1 MIRKFALVV
10 IDSFDKEIDRF
21 NLDYAD
27 TPKNLGFEL
36 EYTTIETR
44 LTSEFTSAKE
54 KKLPTTVNI
63 NFLPPYAYNKANAF
77 RQFIQRHIDD
87 RILFEYDDTTSVKN
101 WEGKVQKFELTEL
114 SDWGGLSCPMS
125 FIPGTPKFI
134 RKDNTIYIS
143 QSSYGKSYSF
153 SYPYSYGTA
162 FSENNSIINDYF
174 EEIPLRIT
182 VYGYLINPQ
191 ISLLDV
197 NTQEVYSTVRLDGL
211 TVGEGENLVIDAINS
226 KILLYRN
233 GEYISAYEYVGK
245 QESLDSFLFA
255 RKNTTSQIIIRL
267 DPEETGYL
275 VASYRKYVL

>member
-27 TPKNLGFEL
+27 APKNLGFEL

-44 LTSEFTSAKE
+44 LTSVFTSAKE
-54 KKLPTTVNI
+54 KKIPTTVNI

-87 RILFEYDDTTSVKN
+87 RIIFEYNDTTSVKN

-114 SDWGGLSCPMS
+114 ADWGGLSCPMS
-125 FIPGTPKFI
+125 FIPATPKFI
-134 RKDNTIYIS
+134 KKDNVVQIK

-153 SYPYSYGTA
+153 EYPYSYGESL
-162 FSENNSIINDYF
+162 SENNSILNDYF
-174 EEIPLRIT
+174 DEIPLR
-182 VYGYLINPQ
+182 VVLYGKMTNPQ
-191 ISLLDV
+191 VSLLDV
-197 NTQEVYSTVRLDGL
+197 SSGEVYSTVRLDGL
-211 TVGEGENLVIDAINS
+211 TIEEEQHLVIDAINS

-233 GEYISAYEYVGK
+233 GSYFSAYEHVGK
-245 QESLDSFLFA
+245 QETLDSFLFA
-255 RKNTTSQIIIRL
+255 RKHTTTELIINL
-267 DPEETGYL
+267 DPGETGYL